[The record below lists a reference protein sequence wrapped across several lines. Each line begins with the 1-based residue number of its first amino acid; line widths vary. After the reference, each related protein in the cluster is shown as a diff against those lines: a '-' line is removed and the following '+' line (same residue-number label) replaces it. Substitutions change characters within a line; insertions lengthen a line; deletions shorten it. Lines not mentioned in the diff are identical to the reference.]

1 MKIKISVI
9 FIFLSFILVLNSFAA
24 TTALDGVKKLSDG
37 EANGRLLNGSVKII
51 GGGLLTA
58 GGIAAFNGVENI
70 WGKLALLPFASV
82 VSATGLVTAV
92 WGVGDLV
99 FGPREYEDSYS
110 RINRLPDD
118 QKETGAFE
126 YLKTKAEKDKKDR
139 QPSFWNL
146 FGVLSMFETPAE
158 KEYNQYMDGL
168 KTKERGII

>member
-1 MKIKISVI
+1 MKIKAWAI
-9 FIFLSFILVLNSFAA
+9 FIVLSFFLVSNSLAA
-24 TTALDGVKKLSDG
+24 TTALGGLKKISDG
-37 EANGRLLNGSVKII
+37 EANGRVLNGSFKIV
-51 GGGLLTA
+51 GGGLLTY
-58 GGIAAFNGVENI
+58 GGVAAFNGIDNL
-70 WGKLALLPFASV
+70 WGKLAILPFASV
-82 VSATGLVTAV
+82 VGATGVVTAL

-110 RINRLPDD
+110 RIGKLPDD
-118 QKETGAFE
+118 QKETSAFD

-158 KEYNQYMDGL
+158 KEYNEYMDGL